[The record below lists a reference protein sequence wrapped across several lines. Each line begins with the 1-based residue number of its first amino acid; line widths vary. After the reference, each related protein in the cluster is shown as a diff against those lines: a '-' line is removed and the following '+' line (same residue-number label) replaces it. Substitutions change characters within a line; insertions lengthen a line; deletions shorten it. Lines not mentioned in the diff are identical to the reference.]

1 MDITFLML
9 TYFQKIAQTQHL
21 TRAAEQLHVSQPA
34 LSKTLSSLEE
44 ILQTPLFDRTGR
56 GITLNRNGEI
66 FLQYTNRILA
76 ELADAKRALDA
87 AGQEKRRRVTLA
99 LRVASSVVP
108 DMLTEF
114 KLLHPQIMLQ
124 ILQQDN
130 AEDGE
135 NSAKQADLTLFSSL
149 YPVENE
155 HTRTILREELMIAM
169 PERLGGRDPSPVN
182 LSDFSNAELICLQKG
197 KSLRII
203 TDVYFQMAGFSPNIS
218 LESDSP
224 QTVREFV
231 RAGVGLSLIPGI
243 TWSSVRGD
251 RITLRPVASPRCQR
265 YIGISW
271 RENQSDPEATE
282 LLRDF
287 LTERFQACAEAAE
300 KKEKA

>member
-155 HTRTILREELMIAM
+155 HTRTILREELMLAM

-182 LSDFSNAELICLQKG
+182 LSDFSNAEFICLQKG
-197 KSLRII
+197 KSLRSI

-231 RAGVGLSLIPGI
+231 RA
-243 TWSSVRGD
+243 
-251 RITLRPVASPRCQR
+251 
-265 YIGISW
+265 
-271 RENQSDPEATE
+271 SDSA
-282 LLRDF
+282 
-287 LTERFQACAEAAE
+287 
-300 KKEKA
+300 

>member
-1 MDITFLML
+1 
-9 TYFQKIAQTQHL
+9 
-21 TRAAEQLHVSQPA
+21 
-34 LSKTLSSLEE
+34 
-44 ILQTPLFDRTGR
+44 
-56 GITLNRNGEI
+56 
-66 FLQYTNRILA
+66 
-76 ELADAKRALDA
+76 
-87 AGQEKRRRVTLA
+87 
-99 LRVASSVVP
+99 
-108 DMLTEF
+108 MLTEF

-182 LSDFSNAELICLQKG
+182 LSDFSNAEFICLQKG
-197 KSLRII
+197 KSLRSI

>member
-149 YPVENE
+149 
-155 HTRTILREELMIAM
+155 
-169 PERLGGRDPSPVN
+169 
-182 LSDFSNAELICLQKG
+182 
-197 KSLRII
+197 
-203 TDVYFQMAGFSPNIS
+203 
-218 LESDSP
+218 
-224 QTVREFV
+224 
-231 RAGVGLSLIPGI
+231 IPGI

>member
-135 NSAKQADLTLFSSL
+135 NSAKQADLCLL
-149 YPVENE
+149 Y
-155 HTRTILREELMIAM
+155 TS
-169 PERLGGRDPSPVN
+169 PSP
-182 LSDFSNAELICLQKG
+182 
-197 KSLRII
+197 
-203 TDVYFQMAGFSPNIS
+203 
-218 LESDSP
+218 
-224 QTVREFV
+224 
-231 RAGVGLSLIPGI
+231 
-243 TWSSVRGD
+243 
-251 RITLRPVASPRCQR
+251 
-265 YIGISW
+265 
-271 RENQSDPEATE
+271 
-282 LLRDF
+282 RD
-287 LTERFQACAEAAE
+287 CS
-300 KKEKA
+300 

>member
-182 LSDFSNAELICLQKG
+182 LSDFSNAEFICLQKG
-197 KSLRII
+197 KSLRSI

-287 LTERFQACAEAAE
+287 LTDRFQACAEAAE